1 LTHVLSIAKYVL
13 RRGVLHIRLGY
24 GKPVIEPKEFI
35 RGNSREDILRNS
47 IIVFSR
53 FTAKTIKKYLERI
66 EDTKLDI
73 PSLESYTGFYRGK
86 RLAVARV
93 CFGAPATI
101 MALELMIAH
110 GLKRA
115 IVIGYAGAINPKLRM
130 TDILLPTW
138 GIREEGTSYHYYP
151 PEHVPRSSRAITD
164 RLYEN
169 IKKIK
174 GRRKFRVLKGG
185 IWSIDAIFR
194 ETRDKVIEYSRRGI
208 LGVDMESTALMCV
221 AEYRNI
227 ELAIMLTI
235 TDELY
240 RDKWVSIYDDKKLLR
255 KAMKN
260 ERLLIKAV
268 LETITA

>member
-1 LTHVLSIAKYVL
+1 MC
-13 RRGVLHIRLGY
+13 IRLGR
-24 GKPVIEPKEFI
+24 GKPVIDPGEIIRENSKECI
-35 RGNSREDILRNS
+35 PRNS

-53 FTAKTIKKYLERI
+53 FTARTIKKYLERI
-66 EDTKLDI
+66 EDTKLNI
-73 PSLESYTGFYRGK
+73 PSLESYIGFYKGN
-86 RLAVARV
+86 RLAVVRV
-93 CFGAPATI
+93 CIGAPATI
-101 MALELMIAH
+101 MTLESMIAH

-151 PEHVPRSSRAITD
+151 PEHIPRSSRAITD

-185 IWSIDAIFR
+185 IWTIDAIFR
-194 ETRDKVIEYSRRGI
+194 ETRDKVIEFSRRGI

-260 ERLLIKAV
+260 ERLIIKAV